1 MNENLTREH
10 WGSRLGFILAAAG
23 SAVGLGNL
31 AFFPKTAAENGGG
44 LFVLLYILAV
54 LVVGAPIMLAELSIG
69 RASQSNAVGSFRKL
83 APGKPWFLVGGMG
96 VIAGFLILSF
106 YAVIGGW
113 ITGYLWESIVGTV
126 TSINSVDALKIHY
139 ETAIANPI
147 WAVGFYFVFMFLTVY
162 IVFNGVGEGIERWSK
177 LLMPIFM
184 VLLLMVIVR
193 GLFIDGAMEGLKFLF
208 MPKLEDMNTGT
219 LSAALSQ
226 AFFSLSLGMGAMITY
241 GGYLKRDQDLPT
253 SSLQIAGLDT
263 IIAFMAGLAIFPALF
278 ALNPNIT
285 ADNVPGGLGLLF
297 YTFPQV
303 FLEMFAGNQ
312 LLAQLF
318 AILFFSLILIAAL
331 TSSISLLEV
340 VTAYFVDEKNW
351 GRKKTAVILGS
362 LIFLF
367 GVPSALSMDF
377 QDVISKITY
386 DYMLPIGGMFISL
399 FAGWIWGREKALNHV
414 LEGCGKFRL
423 GTLWILV
430 LRWVAPFI
438 IFQIIL
444 GKILD
449 DLARYSIFTTP
460 AGVREAMQTIFF
472 YIDVVM
478 IIATILGAFYFW
490 IVRPRTAVAA
500 AEED

>member
-1 MNENLTREH
+1 MKENLSREH

-83 APGKPWFLVGGMG
+83 APGKPWFVVGGMG

-113 ITGYLWESIVGTV
+113 ITGYLWESIAGVI
-126 TSINSVDALKIHY
+126 TSFNSVDALRIHY
-139 ETAIANPI
+139 ETAIASPA
-147 WAVGFYFVFMFLTVY
+147 WAVGFYFIFMFLTVY
-162 IVFNGVGEGIERWSK
+162 IVYKGVGEGIERWSK

-184 VLLLMVIVR
+184 VLLFMVIVR
-193 GLFIDGAMEGLKFLF
+193 GLLIDGAMEGLKFLF

-219 LSAALSQ
+219 LAAALSQ

-241 GGYLKRDQDLPT
+241 GSYLRRNQNLPT
-253 SSLQIAGLDT
+253 SSVQVAGLDT
-263 IIAFMAGLAIFPALF
+263 IIAIMAGLAIFPALF

-285 ADNVPGGLGLLF
+285 ADNVPGGFGMLF

-303 FLEMFAGNQ
+303 FLEMFGGNQ
-312 LLAQLF
+312 MMAQLF
-318 AILFFSLILIAAL
+318 AILFFSLVLIAAL

-340 VTAYFVDEKNW
+340 VTAYFVDEKRW
-351 GRKKTAVILGS
+351 ARKKTAIILGS
-362 LIFLF
+362 AIFLF

-377 QDVISKITY
+377 QNVISEITY
-386 DYMLPIGGMFISL
+386 GYMLPIGGMFISL
-399 FAGWIWGREKALNHV
+399 FAGWIWGKNRALSHIV
-414 LEGCGKFRL
+414 EGCSTFRL
-423 GTLWILV
+423 GTLWVLV

-444 GKILD
+444 GKILG
-449 DLARYSIFTTP
+449 DLANYGIFTMP
-460 AGVREAMQTIFF
+460 PQLLDLMQTFFF
-472 YIDVVM
+472 YVDVVM
-478 IIATILGAFYFW
+478 ITAVILGALYFW
-490 IVRPRTAVAA
+490 IFRPRPAAVV
-500 AEED
+500 EED